1 MFKSLSLKVII
12 FGFIFTFF
20 SSFGQSFFLGLFNS
34 SIRETLSITHGQF
47 GTIYASATL
56 LSSLLLIWVG
66 KKIDDVNVFK
76 FAILVTIL
84 LSISCFFFSK
94 ISSVVF
100 LFIGIFLM
108 RFSGQGMMSHTATT
122 TISRYFTKSRGK
134 ALSVGW
140 FGLSSA
146 EFILPVLIVFLL
158 TMTSWQNIWLII
170 SILVLFFLPI
180 ASYIL
185 VKNINLDSRETSNED
200 DFKEENI
207 KQWKRKEV
215 IKDYRFYII
224 NMNMLAM
231 PWIATGTFVYQSFI
245 SSSKGWG
252 KYVIAQSFM
261 SYSVLTVITLL
272 ISGFLVDKFTSR
284 KILIYMNIP
293 LFLSVLVII
302 YFNSPIS
309 AFVFLGLIGIS
320 NGLANLLGSSIWA
333 EIYGVKHIGSIKA
346 LTTALMVFATALGT
360 ALFGILI
367 DNGFTIEKIAVV
379 SGAYCVSNIYTY
391 INRIALLYKK
401 KTQSCK
407 YIKNT

>member
-20 SSFGQSFFLGLFNS
+20 SSFGQSYFLGLFNS
-34 SIRETLSITHGQF
+34 SIRETLSISHGQF

-76 FAILVTIL
+76 FAIFVTII

-94 ISSVVF
+94 VSSVIL
-100 LFIGIFLM
+100 LFFGIFLM

-134 ALSVGW
+134 ALSIGW

-158 TMTSWQNIWLII
+158 TITKWENIWLII
-170 SILVLFFLPI
+170 SLVVLIFLPVT
-180 ASYIL
+180 SYLL
-185 VKNINLDSRETSNED
+185 VKNIKLDSREKTD
-200 DFKEENI
+200 DEEFKEENI
-207 KQWKRKEV
+207 KQWSRKEV

-245 SSSKGWG
+245 TSSKEWG
-252 KYVIAQSFM
+252 QYVIAQSFM
-261 SYSVLTVITLL
+261 SYSVLSVITLL
-272 ISGFLVDKFTSR
+272 VSGFLVDKFTSR
-284 KILIYMNIP
+284 RLLIYMNIP
-293 LFLSVLVII
+293 LFLSVLFIV

-309 AFVFLGLIGIS
+309 AFIFLGLIGIS

-333 EIYGVKHIGSIKA
+333 EIYGVKYIGSIKA

-367 DNGFTIEKIAVV
+367 DYGFSIEKIAVV
-379 SGAYCVSNIYTY
+379 SGIY
-391 INRIALLYKK
+391 ILASILLLFFIRKK
-401 KTQSCK
+401 LNPVK
-407 YIKNT
+407 I